1 FSFFFFHDTSTTD
14 IYTLSLHDALPI
26 LIKFSFL
33 LVYLAPGPFT
43 FPLILRTL
51 VGVSALEVTVMA
63 FLMGPTLLV
72 SYFTSIC
79 PVFPGCMGASG
90 FLGMV
95 QPQLDFT
102 LLITKGALPMLVNSN
117 TRTPLL
123 PFSISP

>member
-1 FSFFFFHDTSTTD
+1 TAGQKKTPEDRCPPGILDKFP
-14 IYTLSLHDALPI
+14 LLP
-26 LIKFSFL
+26 
-33 LVYLAPGPFT
+33 VYLAPWPFT
-43 FPLILRTL
+43 FPLIFRTL
-51 VGVSALEVTVMA
+51 VGVSALEITVMA

-79 PVFPGCMGASG
+79 PFFPGCMGCSG

-95 QPQLDFT
+95 QPQLDLT
-102 LLITKGALPMLVNSN
+102 LLITKGAFPVLVNSN